1 MKLNPPTFP
10 ARPID
15 GGLLIGAPAKIGE
28 WRAEPK
34 YNGWRALVHIQ
45 SGAMFNRQL
54 EPLSIQNEFATA
66 LTELRA
72 VFSNSL
78 VQWADCEALERRH
91 AISRGTLILL
101 DLVIPHATYAERR
114 AAFGAMGIA
123 CRDIGETIKPDSLY
137 VPPSYRDAPKA
148 WNLAL
153 VERNRESA
161 ADFYEGIVMKRVD
174 AVYPM
179 QLRSPHVETSAW
191 VKHRW
196 KF

>member
-1 MKLNPPTFP
+1 MKPPTYP

-15 GGLLIGAPAKIGE
+15 GGPFTGAPAKIGE

-54 EPLSIQNEFATA
+54 EPLSIQNEFVTA

-72 VFSNSL
+72 VFGNSL

-91 AISRGTLILL
+91 AIGRGTLILL
-101 DLVIPHATYAERR
+101 DLVIPRATYAERR
-114 AAFGAMGIA
+114 AAFGATGIV
-123 CRDIGETIKPDSLY
+123 CRDIGEAIKPDSLY
-137 VPPSYRDAPKA
+137 VPPSYRNAQKA

-153 VERNRESA
+153 AERNRQSA
-161 ADFYEGIVMKRVD
+161 PDFYEGIVMKRVD
-174 AVYPM
+174 APYPM
-179 QLRSPHVETSAW
+179 QIRSSHSETPCW

>member
-1 MKLNPPTFP
+1 MKPPTYP

-15 GGLLIGAPAKIGE
+15 GGPLTRAPAKIGE

-34 YNGWRALVHIQ
+34 YNGWRTLVHIP

-54 EPLSIQNEFATA
+54 EPLSIQNEFATVLA
-66 LTELRA
+66 HLRA
-72 VFSNSL
+72 VFGNSL
-78 VQWADCEALERRH
+78 AQWADCEALERRH
-91 AISRGTLILL
+91 AIARGTLILL

-114 AAFGAMGIA
+114 AAFGSTGIA

-137 VPPSYRDAPKA
+137 VSPSYRDAQKA
-148 WNLAL
+148 WNLSLA
-153 VERNRESA
+153 ERNRQSA

-174 AVYPM
+174 AAYPM
-179 QLRSPHVETSAW
+179 QLRSPHLETPYW

>member
-1 MKLNPPTFP
+1 MKPPTFP

-15 GGLLIGAPAKIGE
+15 GGLLTGAPSKIGE

-34 YNGWRALVHIQ
+34 YNGWRALVHIPT
-45 SGAMFNRQL
+45 GAMFNRQL
-54 EPLSIQNEFATA
+54 EALSIQNEFATA
-66 LTELRA
+66 LAQLRA
-72 VFSNSL
+72 IFSNSL
-78 VQWADCEALERRH
+78 VRWADCEALERRH
-91 AISRGTLILL
+91 GVALGTLILL
-101 DLVIPHATYAERR
+101 DLVIPRALYWQRR
-114 AAFGAMGIA
+114 AVLGATGLA
-123 CRDIGETIKPDSLY
+123 CPKIGEAITPDSLY
-137 VPPSYRDAPKA
+137 VPPIYRDAQKA

-153 VERNRESA
+153 AERNREST

-179 QLRSPHVETSAW
+179 QLRSPHVETPAW

>member
-1 MKLNPPTFP
+1 MKPPTFP

-15 GGLLIGAPAKIGE
+15 GGPFTGAPDKIGE

-34 YNGWRALVHIQ
+34 YNGWRALVHIA
-45 SGAMFNRQL
+45 SGSMFNRQL
-54 EPLSIQNEFATA
+54 EPLSIQNEFATVLA
-66 LTELRA
+66 QLRA

-91 AISRGTLILL
+91 AAARGTLILL

-114 AAFGAMGIA
+114 AAFGATGIA
-123 CRDIGETIKPDSLY
+123 CRGMSETIKPHSLY
-137 VPPSYRDAPKA
+137 VPPSYRDAQKA

-153 VERNRESA
+153 TERRRQSA
-161 ADFYEGIVMKRVD
+161 SDFYEGIVMKRVD
-174 AVYPM
+174 AVYPV
-179 QLRSPHVETSAW
+179 QLRSPHAETPAW

-196 KF
+196 RF

>member
-1 MKLNPPTFP
+1 MKLKPPTYP

-15 GGLLIGAPAKIGE
+15 GGPFTGAPDKIGE
-28 WRAEPK
+28 WRTEPK
-34 YNGWRALVHIQ
+34 YNGWRALVHIA
-45 SGAMFNRQL
+45 SGSMFNRQL
-54 EPLSIQNEFATA
+54 EPLSIQNEFTTA
-66 LTELRA
+66 LAQLRA

-91 AISRGTLILL
+91 AIGRGTLILL
-101 DLVIPHATYAERR
+101 DLVMPHATYAERR
-114 AAFGAMGIA
+114 AAFGAMGIT
-123 CRDIGETIKPDSLY
+123 CRGIGETIKPDSLY
-137 VPPSYRDAPKA
+137 VSPSYRDAQKT

-153 VERNRESA
+153 AECNRESA

-174 AVYPM
+174 AFYPM
-179 QLRSPHVETSAW
+179 QIRSPHFETPCW